1 MSNGY
6 YCQFLVNVER
16 KEAHNFEGN
25 VVGIDLGLNAFYTDS
40 DGKAVDNPKYL
51 RNSERRLKKLQ
62 RRVSRRHEK
71 GKKHQSNNYY
81 KARKQLARANL
92 KISRQRR
99 DHAVKTARALV
110 QSNDLIVYEDLKI
123 ANLVKNHHL
132 AKSISD
138 ASWYQFAEW
147 LEYYAKHHG
156 IVCVAVPSHF
166 TSQNC
171 SNCGQTVKKSLSVR
185 THKCPYCGYTAD
197 RDHNAA
203 RNILAKGLEV
213 LGAIV
218 NSTEGHSE
226 AGGNPKATGESDL
239 WFGDSNIVNLSH
251 LCERIIINDENPA
264 SNQRL

>member
-1 MSNGY
+1 MSN
-6 YCQFLVNVER
+6 FV
-16 KEAHNFEGN
+16 A
-25 VVGIDLGLNAFYTDS
+25 ILG
-40 DGKAVDNPKYL
+40 
-51 RNSERRLKKLQ
+51 
-62 RRVSRRHEK
+62 RVSRRHEK
-71 GKKHQSNNYY
+71 GKKHQSNNYH

-156 IVCVAVPSHF
+156 IVCVAVPPHF

-251 LCERIIINDENPA
+251 LCERRIINDENPA